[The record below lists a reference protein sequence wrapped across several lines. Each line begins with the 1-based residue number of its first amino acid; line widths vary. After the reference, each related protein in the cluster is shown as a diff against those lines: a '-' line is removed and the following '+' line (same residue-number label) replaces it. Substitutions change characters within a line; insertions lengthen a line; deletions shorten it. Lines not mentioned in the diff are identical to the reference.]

1 MMCAIMKTFLKLFE
15 QYIHEILIF
24 FWIILC
30 LDVNYNKGIENGNWL
45 IYLQSLVLFVF
56 IEICCIGNNDNND
69 LFHQISLWKKY
80 ILICHD
86 WVIVPDRFI
95 IRGNIKNRFC
105 EEKCGMDF
113 LVTICVEK
121 DFGWQLSRG
130 GEKFSW
136 YI

>member
-15 QYIHEILIF
+15 QYIQEILIF

-45 IYLQSLVLFVF
+45 IYTYNLLYCSFILQSAALEIMTIMTYSIKFLFERNTSSYVI
-56 IEICCIGNNDNND
+56 IE
-69 LFHQISLWKKY
+69 LL
-80 ILICHD
+80 
-86 WVIVPDRFI
+86 VPDKFS

-113 LVTICVEK
+113 ACKAVEASEK
-121 DFGWQLSRG
+121 WKLISRI
-130 GEKFSW
+130 SRAR
-136 YI
+136 

>member
-1 MMCAIMKTFLKLFE
+1 MKTFLKLFE
-15 QYIHEILIF
+15 QYIQEILIF

-45 IYLQSLVLFVF
+45 IYSYNLLYCSFILQSTALEIMTIMTYSIKFLFERNTSSYVI
-56 IEICCIGNNDNND
+56 IE
-69 LFHQISLWKKY
+69 LL
-80 ILICHD
+80 
-86 WVIVPDRFI
+86 VPDKFS

-121 DFGWQLSRG
+121 DFGWQFARG
-130 GEKFSW
+130 GERFSW